1 MTTTSAQNQY
11 ALLIGANYTSVPMN
25 TLRGCAEDII
35 NVRNILIDAYGY
47 NPNNIIMLRDDMNDP
62 SKLPTRAN
70 ILQQMSAIVQNSQ
83 NSGCKQ
89 IWIHYSGHGLDIP
102 DQNGNMVPCIVP
114 IDYEKSGFITNLE
127 IFGIIQNIG
136 CTAFLFFDCCY
147 SGLICDL
154 EWSFQFQSNLSFS
167 RIQNNH
173 LTISNPNIFMM
184 SGCKDNQTSA
194 EAFDTMEQEYVGA
207 FTDALIDV
215 LRDSNHNITL
225 LNLYRN
231 VCTYLASRGFS
242 QVPVLSS
249 SNQTPN
255 YTFSRNTI
263 VTIVNTL

>member
-11 ALLIGANYTSVPMN
+11 ALLIGANYTDVPMN

-47 NPNNIIMLRDDMNDP
+47 NPNNIVMLRDDMNDP

-70 ILQQMSAIVQNSQ
+70 ILQQMTAIVQNSA

-89 IWIHYSGHGLDIP
+89 IWIHYSGHGLDIL
-102 DQNGNMVPCIVP
+102 DENGNMVPSIVP
-114 IDYEKSGFITNLE
+114 IDYEKTGFITNRE

-173 LTISNPNIFMM
+173 LTIANPNIFMM

-194 EAFDTMEQEYVGA
+194 EAFDTMEQEFVGA
-207 FTDALIDV
+207 FTDALIDA

-249 SNQTPN
+249 SGQTPN

-263 VTIVNTL
+263 VTIVNTI